1 MDKPFS
7 KEKWQYFFSCFGHP
21 VDTFYW
27 IRRQDKGSVP
37 MAILL
42 VFLFGC
48 SFSANRLLSHFLVND
63 VDPRG
68 VNSLFEMLG
77 IMLFYLLICVSN
89 WSITCLMEG
98 EGRMK
103 DIAIAV
109 GYGTFPITIAL
120 TLSTIVSQ
128 FLDLEGAAF
137 YTIIN
142 VVGIAYGLI
151 VIICG
156 VMTVHNFS
164 LGKTIVT
171 LLLTFIAML
180 IIIFI
185 VLLVANMI
193 SMVVMFFRSIYTE
206 LVFR

>member
-1 MDKPFS
+1 
-7 KEKWQYFFSCFGHP
+7 
-21 VDTFYW
+21 
-27 IRRQDKGSVP
+27 
-37 MAILL
+37 
-42 VFLFGC
+42 
-48 SFSANRLLSHFLVND
+48 
-63 VDPRG
+63 
-68 VNSLFEMLG
+68 
-77 IMLFYLLICVSN
+77 
-89 WSITCLMEG
+89 
-98 EGRMK
+98 MK